1 MTLTTALDWM
11 THPRVSNT
19 PTVHVSTHKSCKLC
33 ANTHKHTRASG
44 GCRVLCLE
52 ARPHCTISSPLG
64 GTPTARTT
72 PTPARERAHTH
83 THTHFAH
90 TAVSGPL
97 VILGQQSMPLQHSL
111 CWVGPETWRHLVTWE
126 LFAWYLRVAC
136 IRLGLPHITPL
147 PQHTTPNPN
156 LCLGG
161 THACPPARNVTAAS
175 GQQHGLMHSTAGH
188 AVQPATTQADIT
200 A

>member
-1 MTLTTALDWM
+1 M
-11 THPRVSNT
+11 
-19 PTVHVSTHKSCKLC
+19 CQ
-33 ANTHKHTRASG
+33 HTRAANSVPTHTNTHAPQEG
-44 GCRVLCLE
+44 AGYF
-52 ARPHCTISSPLG
+52 AWKPG
-64 GTPTARTT
+64 PTAPLAALSEGHQQLEPPPPRQGSARTHT
-72 PTPARERAHTH
+72 HTH